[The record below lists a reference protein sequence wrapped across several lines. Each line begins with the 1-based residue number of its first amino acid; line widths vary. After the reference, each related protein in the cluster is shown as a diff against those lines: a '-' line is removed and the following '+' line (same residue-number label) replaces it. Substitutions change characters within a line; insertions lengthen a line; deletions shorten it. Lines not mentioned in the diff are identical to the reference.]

1 MVLRFSE
8 LGLDFAL
15 GARAVLPL
23 MGSLLVRIEPA
34 GEDRGYWSP
43 TGDIFKGLP
52 VYLFLFFESDELNL
66 PAVYSVTP
74 SSVAVIMPPWALA
87 PPELPVGESGVEV
100 GRWFHTPSLKTNCIL
115 GIHWFPGCSAAS
127 GRPRTVVQR
136 GGESAWPICR
146 AFLPIIKN
154 RGVTL
159 QFSLLF
165 QLPII

>member
-1 MVLRFSE
+1 MSEETENLWHQFTGLWGAESSIPRTTQPAGLAQKVYSELLGVYPGYVYNIKSWQMGVKAWPLVLRFSE
-8 LGLDFAL
+8 LGLDSAL

-74 SSVAVIMPPWALA
+74 SSVAASIMPP
-87 PPELPVGESGVEV
+87 
-100 GRWFHTPSLKTNCIL
+100 R
-115 GIHWFPGCSAAS
+115 PGH
-127 GRPRTVVQR
+127 
-136 GGESAWPICR
+136 
-146 AFLPIIKN
+146 
-154 RGVTL
+154 
-159 QFSLLF
+159 LLLLSS
-165 QLPII
+165 Q